1 MYLYCSPSG
10 LGAILRELENEIN
23 ILIPTVMP
31 FEIDFRDTPTW
42 RKATQEAE
50 LKEKLAIAKTMLI
63 KGFNIIQ
70 VQDITGLTLEQV
82 QTLEKEI
89 NP

>member
-1 MYLYCSPSG
+1 M
-10 LGAILRELENEIN
+10 RKLENEIN

-31 FEIDFRDTPTW
+31 FDIDYKDTPTW
-42 RKATQEAE
+42 RKAQLEGKFE
-50 LKEKLAIAKTMLI
+50 IAKTMLI
-63 KGFNIIQ
+63 EKMPVAQ
-70 VQDITGLTLEQV
+70 VVKFTKLTLEQV